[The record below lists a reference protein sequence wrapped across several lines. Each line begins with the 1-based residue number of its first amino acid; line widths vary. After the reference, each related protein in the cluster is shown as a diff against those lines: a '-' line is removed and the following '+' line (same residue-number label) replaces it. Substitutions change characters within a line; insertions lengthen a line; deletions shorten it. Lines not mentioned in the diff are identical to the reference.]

1 MDTISVYTGNV
12 VIGMTKNDHI
22 IRFDD
27 SDGSM
32 LDRGSFP
39 ESVSLAV
46 CLTTKE
52 FVLAHSIQSV
62 GTYLYAGQ
70 LQQTITS
77 FKNLPQDIDCSS
89 SYLVAVDESGYVYV
103 YTYEQFKS

>member
-1 MDTISVYTGNV
+1 MNPVILMDTISVYTGNV
-12 VIGMTKNDHI
+12 VIGMTENDHI
-22 IRFDD
+22 LRID

-46 CLTTKE
+46 CLATKE
-52 FVLAHSIQSV
+52 FVLAHSTQTV

-77 FKNLPQDIDCSS
+77 FADFPQDIDCSS
-89 SYLVAVDESGYVYV
+89 SYLVIVD
-103 YTYEQFKS
+103 